1 MAYFTDLFI
10 TFFIFPFILLN
21 ILNFK
26 CIQSQVFQFKNF
38 QNYFLVKEL
47 DKGGVGSFM
56 NLITPKDIA
65 ELTQAATQIA
75 AQTFRSNGELM

>member
-1 MAYFTDLFI
+1 
-10 TFFIFPFILLN
+10 
-21 ILNFK
+21 
-26 CIQSQVFQFKNF
+26 
-38 QNYFLVKEL
+38 L